1 MKRRFSIVLQRNVMV
16 AVCAL
21 LSAIVGSPGYAQNS
35 SSTKSG
41 EAMQTFVLIFHQ
53 GSPAPTAEERQRV
66 TGDVVAW
73 ADKLNAEGH
82 KLDPR
87 ILRQEGAIRGENG
100 SARLPSGARPIT
112 ALLFLEARDLEE
124 AIRIAESH
132 PALRNR
138 AVVEVRQWDP
148 PVRPVQR

>member
-1 MKRRFSIVLQRNVMV
+1 MKRQFSVVLQLNVMV

-21 LSAIVGSPGYAQNS
+21 LSAIVGAPGYAQS
-35 SSTKSG
+35 SPSTKPG

-53 GSPAPTAEERQRV
+53 GFPTPTAEERQRV
-66 TGDVVAW
+66 AGDVVAW

-87 ILRQEGAIRGENG
+87 ILKQEGRIRGENG
-100 SARLPSGARPIT
+100 SAPLSRGAWPIT

-124 AIRIAESH
+124 AIGIADSH

-138 AVVEVRQWDP
+138 AVIEVRQWNP
-148 PVRPVQR
+148 PVRPAQR